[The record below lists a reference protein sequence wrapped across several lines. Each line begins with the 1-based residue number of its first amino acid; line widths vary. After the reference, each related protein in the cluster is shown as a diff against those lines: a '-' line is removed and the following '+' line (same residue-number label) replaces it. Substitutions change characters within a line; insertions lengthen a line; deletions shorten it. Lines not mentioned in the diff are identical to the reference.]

1 MKRSSRLFSLLLL
14 AASFAFAQ
22 HAAFDPVAL
31 NADPATATDPIAPV
45 LDGIGS
51 AHLAITTQS
60 PEAQRFFDQGLRL
73 TYAFNHQEA
82 LRSFKEAAR
91 LDPDCAMAYWGWA
104 LVLGPNLNL
113 PMVPDVAPQAYKAIQ
128 KAVSLKGP
136 TTDKEQRLIDALAQR
151 YAADPAAD
159 RAPLDEAYADAM
171 HELQHA
177 YEDDNNIA
185 VFFAAALMN
194 LTPWDYWSK
203 DGAPHDWT
211 PEILSLLEGAAERDP
226 KHEGAL
232 HYYIHAIE
240 AVHPERAEPMA
251 DLLTGLTPNAGHLA
265 HMPSHIYMQTGRY
278 ADAFTANTNAIKAD
292 EGYVTACRAQ
302 GIYPLAYYPHNI
314 HFLAWAAIMQG
325 RRAEAM
331 AAARKVAGR
340 VPMHHVDSDIW
351 ALYQTFLSMPLY
363 TMVRFGMWK
372 EILAEPALDREAHFT
387 EGIRRYARGLAYTH
401 TGDLSKAGRELKAMD
416 RIIDDP
422 AAIETLIGYSNA
434 KQLLQIARGVL
445 NGELLAKRRKFD
457 EAVAEL
463 DRVVRLEDALLYN
476 EPPDWYYP
484 TRHTLGAILLD
495 AGRADEAEIVF
506 WQDLKENRENGY
518 SLKGVIDA
526 MKAQG
531 KDPAAIEKRFEKAW
545 SAADVQLASARF

>member
-1 MKRSSRLFSLLLL
+1 
-14 AASFAFAQ
+14 
-22 HAAFDPVAL
+22 
-31 NADPATATDPIAPV
+31 
-45 LDGIGS
+45 
-51 AHLAITTQS
+51 
-60 PEAQRFFDQGLRL
+60 
-73 TYAFNHQEA
+73 
-82 LRSFKEAAR
+82 
-91 LDPDCAMAYWGWA
+91 
-104 LVLGPNLNL
+104 
-113 PMVPDVAPQAYKAIQ
+113 
-128 KAVSLKGP
+128 
-136 TTDKEQRLIDALAQR
+136 
-151 YAADPAAD
+151 
-159 RAPLDEAYADAM
+159 
-171 HELQHA
+171 
-177 YEDDNNIA
+177 
-185 VFFAAALMN
+185 
-194 LTPWDYWSK
+194 
-203 DGAPHDWT
+203 
-211 PEILSLLEGAAERDP
+211 
-226 KHEGAL
+226 
-232 HYYIHAIE
+232 
-240 AVHPERAEPMA
+240 
-251 DLLTGLTPNAGHLA
+251 
-265 HMPSHIYMQTGRY
+265 MQTGRY

-325 RRAEAM
+325 RRAEAI

-363 TMVRFGMWK
+363 TMVRFGMWE

-401 TGDLSKAGRELKAMD
+401 TGELSKAGRELKAMD

-518 SLKGVIDA
+518 SLKGVIGA

>member
-1 MKRSSRLFSLLLL
+1 MRRTTLLPLIFLLCSSY
-14 AASFAFAQ
+14 AFAQ

-31 NADPATATDPIAPV
+31 AADPTTATEPIAPV
-45 LDGIGS
+45 LENIGS
-51 AHLAITTQS
+51 AHLEITTKS
-60 PEAQRFFDQGLRL
+60 PQAQAFFDQGLRL
-73 TYAFNHQEA
+73 AYAFNHQEA

-91 LDPDCAMAYWGWA
+91 LDPDCAMAYWGSA
-104 LVLGPNLNL
+104 FVLGPNLNL
-113 PMVPDVAPQAYKAIQ
+113 PMAPDVVPQAYAAIQ
-128 KAVSLKGP
+128 KAVSLKASAS
-136 TTDKEQRLIDALAQR
+136 DKEQKLIDALAKR
-151 YAADPAAD
+151 YLADPAAD
-159 RAPLDEAYADAM
+159 RAPLDEAYADAI
-171 HELQHA
+171 HELHHA

-194 LTPWDYWSK
+194 LSPWDYWSK
-203 DGAPHDWT
+203 DGAPHNWT
-211 PEILSLLEGAAERDP
+211 SEILSLLEGAIERDP

-240 AVHPERAEPMA
+240 SVHPERAEPMA
-251 DLLTGLTPNAGHLA
+251 DLLTGLTPNAGHLV

-278 ADAFTANTNAIKAD
+278 ADAFAANTNAIKAD

-325 RRAEAM
+325 RKAEAV
-331 AAARKVAGR
+331 AASRKVADR

-363 TMVRFGMWK
+363 TMVRFGMWD
-372 EILAEPALDREAHFT
+372 EVLAEPALDREAHFT
-387 EGIRRYARGLAYTH
+387 EGIRHYARGLAYLH
-401 TGDLSKAGRELKAMD
+401 TGGLGKAARELKEID
-416 RIIDDP
+416 KIIDDP

-457 EAVAEL
+457 EAVAQL
-463 DRVVRLEDALLYN
+463 DRVVRLEDTLLYN

-495 AGRADEAEIVF
+495 AGRPDEAEIVF

-518 SLKGVIDA
+518 SLKGVIGA
-526 MKAQG
+526 MMAQG
-531 KDPAAIEKRFEKAW
+531 KDPAAIETRFEKAW
-545 SAADVQLASARF
+545 SAADVQLSSARF